1 MKKTKLFILVLAL
14 FVLFGCF
21 ESKGKIEKKSFSD
34 SQIALNYAPENSIAL
49 WKFSSID
56 KLFKTFAVTDSS
68 IFGEATTSK
77 EDLSEMENVLG
88 FNPLILADYEKI
100 GIDTG
105 KEFGFVLT
113 DLIVNETEE
122 SKTQAN
128 FGILFPIKANV
139 NAYDF
144 FKEKIFAKKSEEFT
158 PTEVGNII
166 TIKSSKDEEVLVTVS
181 HDDSY
186 LIFNISINMNGTVKK
201 FIDKNTKL
209 GAVANYK
216 EVNSSVDLG
225 EDIAF
230 YLDFKEL
237 LKNNDN
243 LFESLN
249 NQFQAQA
256 GVSKLGYGSTEPLKY
271 YRGIGATL
279 DLDSSDLI
287 ADLVGFVDEASPFLA
302 IMQNS
307 KSDKSVML
315 NFEQKPA
322 ILMAILVNFEKY
334 IEFMLDTMPQETKA
348 EFDKALLDT
357 KTNMGIDLDQEL
369 IKQLAGSFNF
379 GIYDANTINMMNYNT
394 VINFNVKSPEEFI
407 KTLEKT
413 TSLGLMA
420 MDEQGLIDAVGT
432 ENKSLVTGVK
442 AYSVSLGMMM
452 EYVILKGDN
461 VSIVSGKPTLIQML
475 QSNSSKSF
483 TNKLDGEIAV
493 KLNEDDNFFY
503 LDIVEAYKITKTVFG
518 IISGMTGGENQI
530 DAKTDAFVKNFV
542 YLYGQGSLV
551 GEKGTGQ
558 YILKTTFNKPFFM
571 ALQEEIKKLELTK

>member
-21 ESKGKIEKKSFSD
+21 ESKEKVEKKSFSD

-68 IFGEATTSK
+68 IFGETTTSK
-77 EDLSEMENVLG
+77 EDLSEFEKVIG
-88 FNPLILADYEKI
+88 FNPMILADYEKI

-113 DLIVNETEE
+113 DLIVNETEG

-128 FGILFPIKANV
+128 FGILFPIKTDV

-144 FKEKIFAKKSEEFT
+144 FKEKVFANKSDEFI

-201 FIDKNTKL
+201 FIDKNGKL

-216 EVNSSVDLG
+216 EIKSSVDLG
-225 EDIAF
+225 ADIAF
-230 YLDFKEL
+230 YMDFKQL
-237 LKNNDN
+237 LKHNDN
-243 LFESLN
+243 LFEALN
-249 NQFQAQA
+249 SQLQAQ
-256 GVSKLGYGSTEPLKY
+256 GGINQMGYGSTEPLKY
-271 YRGIGATL
+271 YRGVGATL
-279 DLDSSDLI
+279 DLESSDLI
-287 ADLVGFVDEASPFLA
+287 ANIVGFVDKNSPFLE
-302 IMQNS
+302 IMQNA
-307 KSDKSVML
+307 KADKSVML

-322 ILMAILVNFEKY
+322 ILLAILVNFEKY
-334 IEFMLDTMPQETKA
+334 IEFMLETMPQETKA
-348 EFDKALLDT
+348 QFDKALLET
-357 KTNMGIDLDQEL
+357 KTNMGIDIDQEL

-394 VINFNVKSPEEFI
+394 VINFNVKSPTEFT
-407 KTLEKT
+407 KTLEKGA
-413 TSLGLMA
+413 SLGLMA
-420 MDEQGLIDAVGT
+420 MDEQGLIDAVGS
-432 ENKSLVTGVK
+432 ENKDLVVGVK
-442 AYSVSLGMMM
+442 GYSISLGMMM
-452 EYVILKGDN
+452 GYVIMKGDN
-461 VSIVSGKPTLIQML
+461 VSIVSGKPTLIQLL
-475 QSNSSKSF
+475 QGNSSKSF
-483 TNKLDGEIAV
+483 TNKLDGEIAG
-493 KLNEDDNFFY
+493 KLNKDDNYFY
-503 LDIVEAYKITKTVFG
+503 LDIVEAYKITKTVYG
-518 IISGMTGGENQI
+518 MIAGMTGAENQI

-542 YLYGQGSLV
+542 YLYGQGSLD
-551 GEKGTGQ
+551 GEKGTGE
-558 YILKTTFNKPFFM
+558 YVLKTTFNKPFFL
-571 ALQEEIKKLELTK
+571 ALQEEIDKLDLTK